1 MAFIIALRNIETL
14 KSRQEFSRVYN
25 ARRSLA
31 DYNLILFQAEG
42 TGKVGFVCSRKI
54 GNSVVRHRFVRL
66 AREAYRLHKDEIRK
80 DRDIIIMA
88 RENAKGQGFTAIE
101 ASFIGLLKRHSI
113 YVEKTAE

>member
-1 MAFIIALRNIETL
+1 MI
-14 KSRQEFSRVYN
+14 V
-25 ARRSLA
+25 
-31 DYNLILFQAEG
+31 FQAEG

-66 AREAYRLHKDEIRK
+66 AREAYRLHRHEIQK

-101 ASFIGLLKRHSI
+101 GSLINLLKRHSI
-113 YVEKTAE
+113 FHEEQKN